1 MSVTVGPD
9 AFALPLLH
17 AAKYPD
23 ALVCGVLLGEVN
35 NNGTIHVKTGLSL
48 FHHWTSM
55 TPMLEVALQQAES
68 YATKKKL
75 KIVGWYQANVGLKD
89 TTLHESVVR
98 VADVIRRNSGQAV
111 VFIVNN
117 EKLGQLNDI
126 KDGSVILPYTY
137 SEGQWRGTKQAF
149 TKDSKVTLTND
160 ETYPKVRGMFS
171 SASYHRVIDFDEHLE
186 DISKDWL
193 SSSEL

>member
-1 MSVTVGPD
+1 MSITVGPD

-35 NNGTIHVKTGLSL
+35 SSNGNIDVKSGLSL
-48 FHHWTSM
+48 FHHWASL
-55 TPMLEVALQQAES
+55 TPMLEVALKNAEL
-68 YATKKKL
+68 YAAKKKL
-75 KIVGWYQANVGLKD
+75 KIVGWYQANAGLKD
-89 TTLHESVVR
+89 TTLHENVIR

-117 EKLGQLNDI
+117 EKLGQLNEI

-137 SEGQWRGTKQAF
+137 SEGQWKGIKQAF
-149 TKDSKVTLTND
+149 T
-160 ETYPKVRGMFS
+160 
-171 SASYHRVIDFDEHLE
+171 SYNRVIDFDEHLE
-186 DISKDWL
+186 DVSKDWL
-193 SSSEL
+193 SSNTL